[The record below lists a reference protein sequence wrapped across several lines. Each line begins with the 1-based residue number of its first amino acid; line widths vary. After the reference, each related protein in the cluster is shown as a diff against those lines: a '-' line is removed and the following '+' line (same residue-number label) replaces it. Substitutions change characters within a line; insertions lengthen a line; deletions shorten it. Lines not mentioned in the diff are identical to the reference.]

1 MITEEEAIDTLA
13 EFLAEVESYLYDWTC
28 TYTGEYKPVDHQ
40 MWIKM
45 YTDRFVREKGNYFI
59 DDYKDDIKNNKFPIP
74 LYCFALAEGYKQK
87 LYLKHKE
94 NVEMFEKKYNIK

>member
-40 MWIKM
+40 MWRKM
-45 YTDRFVREKGNYFI
+45 YNDKFIREKGNYFI
-59 DDYKDDIKNNKFPIP
+59 DDYKNDVLNKSFLIP
-74 LYCFALAEGYKQK
+74 LFCVGLGANYKK
-87 LYLKHKE
+87 ELYLKHKQ
-94 NVEMFEKKYNIK
+94 NVEEFEKKYNIK